1 MYVIMKKYINHR
13 VLPLLIALLLTS
25 CGVVTKTYRGPDKT
39 VTNNLYRD
47 AKSTDSTSLADM
59 PWRDLFNDSILQQL
73 IQEGLDQNFDLK
85 SALERMTQAKASLT
99 KSKLSLLPSLSGS
112 ADVTQTKFSQKS
124 TQSTDLYSTVWEA
137 GIGASWELDI
147 WGKLTSSKKAALA
160 AYLQTDAARRGV
172 QTALIATIAN
182 TYYTLLALD
191 RQLDITR
198 ETVKNRLE
206 EVESMK
212 LMKEAALVNGAAF
225 VQSQAN
231 LYAAEVSI
239 PDLEQRIRETE
250 NALSI
255 VLGRV
260 PGSIKRGTLAEQTSQ
275 TTLTIGVP
283 SQLLNNRP
291 DVLEAE
297 LAIREAFEHVNVAR
311 ASFYPSLTIT
321 ANGGLSSLNL
331 SDFFNNALFYNFVG
345 GLTQPLFKQG
355 QLTAN
360 LISAKSQ
367 QHEAYNTFSTTLLK
381 AGGEVSNALYAYQI
395 AEEKEQLRTK
405 QLEALQQAVTSTK
418 ELLKYSSSTNYTDVL
433 TSEQSLLSTQLSS
446 VSDQLQKLQALVD
459 LYKALGGGWK

>member
-1 MYVIMKKYINHR
+1 MNKYINHR
-13 VLPLLIALLLTS
+13 VLPLLIALLLTA
-25 CGVVTKTYRGPDKT
+25 CGVVTKTYKKPDKS
-39 VTNNLYRD
+39 VTDNLYRE
-47 AKSTDSTSLADM
+47 ARSTDSTSLADM
-59 PWRDLFNDSILQQL
+59 PWRELFTDSILQQL
-73 IQEGLDQNFDLK
+73 IQEGLNQNLDLQ
-85 SALERMTQAKASLT
+85 SALERMNQAKASLT

-112 ADVTQTKFSQKS
+112 ADVTQTKLSQKA

-172 QTALIATIAN
+172 QTTLIANIAN

-191 RQLDITR
+191 KQLAITR

-212 LMKEAALVNGAAF
+212 LMKEAAFVNGAAF

-239 PDLEQRIRETE
+239 PDLEQSIRETE
-250 NALSI
+250 NALCI
-255 VLGRV
+255 ILGRV
-260 PGSIKRGTLAEQTSQ
+260 PGSIKRGTLTEQTFQ
-275 TTLTIGVP
+275 TNLMMGVP

-297 LAIREAFEHVNVAR
+297 LAIREAFENVNIAR

-321 ANGGLSSLNL
+321 ANGGLSSFNL
-331 SDFFNNALFYNFVG
+331 SDFFNNTLFYNLVG

-367 QHEAYNTFSTTLLK
+367 QQEAYNTFKTTLLT
-381 AGGEVSNALYAYQI
+381 AGKEVSNALYAYQM
-395 AEEKEQLRTK
+395 AEEKELFRVK
-405 QLEALQQAVTSTK
+405 QLEALEQSVTITK
-418 ELLKYSSSTNYTDVL
+418 TLLQYSSSTNYTDVL
-433 TSEQSLLSTQLSS
+433 TCEQSLLSAQLSS
-446 VSDQLQKLQALVD
+446 VSDQLQKLQAVVD

>member
-1 MYVIMKKYINHR
+1 MNKYINHR
-13 VLPLLIALLLTS
+13 ILPLLIVFLLTS
-25 CGVVTKTYRGPDKT
+25 CGVVTKTYKKPDKT

-47 AKSTDSTSLADM
+47 AGSTDSTSLADM
-59 PWRDLFNDSILQQL
+59 PWRELFTDSILQQL
-73 IQEGLDQNFDLK
+73 IEEGLNQNPDLQ
-85 SALERMTQAKASLT
+85 SALERMNQAKASLT
-99 KSKLSLLPSLSGS
+99 KSKLSLLPSVSGS
-112 ADVTQTKFSQKS
+112 ADVTHTKLSEKA
-124 TQSTDLYSTVWEA
+124 TQSTNLYSTVWEA

-172 QTALIATIAN
+172 QTALIANIAN

-191 RQLDITR
+191 KQLDITR
-198 ETVKNRLE
+198 ETVKYRLE

-212 LMKEAALVNGAAF
+212 LMKEAAIVNGAAF
-225 VQSQAN
+225 MQSQAN

-239 PDLEQRIRETE
+239 PDLEQSIRETE
-250 NALSI
+250 NALCI

-260 PGSIKRGTLAEQTSQ
+260 PGSIKRGALAEQTAQ
-275 TTLTIGVP
+275 TNLTTGVP

-297 LAIREAFEHVNVAR
+297 LAIREAFEYVNVAR

-321 ANGGLSSLNL
+321 ANGGLSSFNI
-331 SDFFNNALFYNFVG
+331 SDFFNNALFYNLVG

-355 QLTAN
+355 QLKAN
-360 LISAKSQ
+360 LIITKSQ
-367 QHEAYNTFSTTLLK
+367 QQEAYNTFKTTLLT
-381 AGGEVSNALYAYQI
+381 AGEEVSNALYAYQM
-395 AEEKEQLRTK
+395 AEKKEISRTK
-405 QLEALQQAVTSTK
+405 QLEALEQAVTFTK
-418 ELLKYSSSTNYTDVL
+418 ELLQYTSSTNYTDVL

-446 VSDQLQKLQALVD
+446 VSDQLQKLQAIVD

>member
-1 MYVIMKKYINHR
+1 MHSTMNKYINHR
-13 VLPLLIALLLTS
+13 VLPLLIALLLTA
-25 CGVVTKTYRGPDKT
+25 CGVVTKTYKKPDKS
-39 VTNNLYRD
+39 VTDNLYRE
-47 AKSTDSTSLADM
+47 ARSTDSTSLADM
-59 PWRDLFNDSILQQL
+59 PWRELFTDSILQQL
-73 IQEGLDQNFDLK
+73 IQEGLNQNLDLQ
-85 SALERMTQAKASLT
+85 SALERMNQAKASLT

-112 ADVTQTKFSQKS
+112 ADVTQTKLSQKA

-172 QTALIATIAN
+172 QTTLIANIAN

-191 RQLDITR
+191 KQLAITR

-212 LMKEAALVNGAAF
+212 LMKEAAFVNGAAF

-239 PDLEQRIRETE
+239 PDLEQSIRETE
-250 NALSI
+250 NALCI
-255 VLGRV
+255 ILGRV
-260 PGSIKRGTLAEQTSQ
+260 PGSIKRGTLTEQTFQ
-275 TTLTIGVP
+275 TNLMMGVP

-297 LAIREAFEHVNVAR
+297 LAIREAFENVNIAR

-321 ANGGLSSLNL
+321 ANGGLSSFNL
-331 SDFFNNALFYNFVG
+331 SDFFNNTLFYNLVG

-367 QHEAYNTFSTTLLK
+367 QQEAYNTFKTTLLT
-381 AGGEVSNALYAYQI
+381 AGKEVSNALYAYQM
-395 AEEKEQLRTK
+395 AEEKELFRVK
-405 QLEALQQAVTSTK
+405 QLEALEQSVTITK
-418 ELLKYSSSTNYTDVL
+418 TLLQYSSSTNYTDVL
-433 TSEQSLLSTQLSS
+433 TCEQSLLSAQLSS
-446 VSDQLQKLQALVD
+446 VSDQLQKLQAVVD